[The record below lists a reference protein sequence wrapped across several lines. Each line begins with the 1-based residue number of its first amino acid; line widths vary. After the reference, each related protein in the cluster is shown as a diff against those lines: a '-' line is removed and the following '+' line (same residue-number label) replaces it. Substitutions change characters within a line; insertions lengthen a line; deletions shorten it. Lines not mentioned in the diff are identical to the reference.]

1 MAYVL
6 GLGIAEAPYLVT
18 LNPAGWNIS
27 NGFVVVVRAGFP
39 MASTNSRVTVF
50 RDTPMTRVMDRI
62 EEPSTSM
69 LSI

>member
-18 LNPAGWNIS
+18 LNPAGWNVS

-39 MASTNSRVTVF
+39 GLHQQPGSQCSG
-50 RDTPMTRVMDRI
+50 TRR
-62 EEPSTSM
+62 
-69 LSI
+69 